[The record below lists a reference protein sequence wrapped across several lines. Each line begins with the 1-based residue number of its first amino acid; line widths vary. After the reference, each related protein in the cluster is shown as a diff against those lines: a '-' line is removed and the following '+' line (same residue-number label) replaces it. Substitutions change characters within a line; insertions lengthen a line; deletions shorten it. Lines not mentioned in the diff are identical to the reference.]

1 MERRLTGVARIVAI
15 EHLTL
20 DGVFQAPARAD
31 EDTRNGF
38 EHGGWGNPGSDLKM
52 QEAIGRAM
60 AGGWSLLAGRTT
72 YEDLYE
78 GWAVRQPASPMA
90 KALTD
95 VRKFVVS
102 HDARYALLWENST
115 LLSGE
120 AAATVREL
128 KQDHDNSLI
137 MFGSGALLRTLM
149 QHGLVN
155 ELMLMIHPLVL
166 GEGIRLFET
175 GQAPSR
181 LNLSSHV
188 VTATGVAMLTY
199 GFDVQETAAR

>member
-1 MERRLTGVARIVAI
+1 MARIVAI

-31 EDTRNGF
+31 EDTRDGF
-38 EHGGWGNPGSDLKM
+38 RHGGWGNPGSDPGMK
-52 QEAIGRAM
+52 EAIGRAM
-60 AGGWSLLAGRTT
+60 AGGWLLLAGRTT

-78 GWAVRQPASPMA
+78 GWVVRQPASPMT

-102 HDARYALLWENST
+102 HDAGYALRWGNST
-115 LLSGE
+115 LLHGE
-120 AAATVREL
+120 AAETVRAL
-128 KQDHDNSLI
+128 KQGLDKSLA

-149 QHGLVN
+149 RHELVD
-155 ELMLMIHPLVL
+155 ELVLMIHPLLL
-166 GEGIRLFET
+166 GEGMRLFEA

-181 LNLSSHV
+181 LKLSSQI
-188 VTATGVAMLTY
+188 VTATGVAILTY
-199 GFDVQETAAR
+199 TFDIQAKAAG